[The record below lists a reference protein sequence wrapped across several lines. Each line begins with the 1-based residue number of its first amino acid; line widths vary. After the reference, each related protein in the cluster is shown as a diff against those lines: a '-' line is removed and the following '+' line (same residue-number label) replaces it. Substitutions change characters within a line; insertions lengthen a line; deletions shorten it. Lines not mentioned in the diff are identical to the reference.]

1 MRAATPLVIRKL
13 RLDDATRLI
22 EKYGVDMANSL
33 RNAPKSPN
41 PVRARSSRKSG
52 PKCDD
57 NQFLDKNRDGIKR
70 HQGTCISDFSIRK
83 RRSASPRSLRNPIR
97 CFGQA
102 AACAFRFLRQPSK
115 PNAPRP
121 VAKSES
127 APGSGV
133 ATAKPSRLTS
143 ENASMEK
150 L

>member
-13 RLDDATRLI
+13 RLDEATRLI

-70 HQGTCISDFSIRK
+70 HQGNLHFGFFYSQKKDRLAAVSPKSDQVLWSGGC
-83 RRSASPRSLRNPIR
+83 LRLP
-97 CFGQA
+97 
-102 AACAFRFLRQPSK
+102 L
-115 PNAPRP
+115 
-121 VAKSES
+121 S
-127 APGSGV
+127 AP
-133 ATAKPSRLTS
+133 AKQTQRA
-143 ENASMEK
+143 EAGGEE
-150 L
+150 